1 MTIREKIRKIA
12 VWGCCFILFSC
23 TETKEVIEYVNPFI
37 GTEQVG
43 HTYPGATVP
52 FGMVQLSPDTR
63 TEDWSAFPGINTPIP
78 CYTVFPILT

>member
-37 GTEQVG
+37 GTEQVYIPTRG
-43 HTYPGATVP
+43 LRS
-52 FGMVQLSPDTR
+52 LSV
-63 TEDWSAFPGINTPIP
+63 WSS
-78 CYTVFPILT
+78 

>member
-52 FGMVQLSPDTR
+52 FGMVQLSPGPKTGR
-63 TEDWSAFPGINTPIP
+63 PVPGINTPIP

>member
-1 MTIREKIRKIA
+1 MTIREKIRKIT

-63 TEDWSAFPGINTPIP
+63 PKTGRPVPGINTPIP

>member
-37 GTEQVG
+37 GTEAG
-43 HTYPGATVP
+43 PALRYPRRGA
-52 FGMVQLSPDTR
+52 F
-63 TEDWSAFPGINTPIP
+63 
-78 CYTVFPILT
+78 

>member
-43 HTYPGATVP
+43 HTRGLRS
-52 FGMVQLSPDTR
+52 LSV
-63 TEDWSAFPGINTPIP
+63 WSS
-78 CYTVFPILT
+78 